1 MKALKRLLDEKGR
14 SVFSVEPEDTVFQAL
29 NLMARHDIGALLVQ
43 ERGRPVGIF
52 SERDY
57 ARKVALHGKASRD
70 TRVREVMS
78 DKVIFVTLS
87 QSVEECMAI
96 MTNRRIRHLPVLGEA
111 GEVAGFLSI
120 GDLVKET
127 ISEQQFIIEQL
138 EHYITH

>member
-1 MKALKRLLDEKGR
+1 MKSLKRLLDEKGHG
-14 SVFSVEPEDTVFQAL
+14 VFSVAPEDTVYQAL

-43 ERGRPVGIF
+43 EDGRPVGVF

-70 TRVREVMS
+70 TPIREVMS
-78 DKVIFVTLS
+78 DKVIFVTLA
-87 QSVEECMAI
+87 QSVEDCMAV
-96 MTNRRIRHLPVLGEA
+96 MTNRRIRHLPVLGEG